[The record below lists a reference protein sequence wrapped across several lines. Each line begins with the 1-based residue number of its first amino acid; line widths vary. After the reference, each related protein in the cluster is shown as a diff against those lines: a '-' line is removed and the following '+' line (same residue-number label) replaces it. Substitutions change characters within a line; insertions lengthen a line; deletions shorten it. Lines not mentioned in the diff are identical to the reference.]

1 MKKEPKY
8 YVYVIDLDRS
18 IYQNEKKFREANSQY
33 EEEGKPCVYVGQS
46 FVEPKERFQQ
56 HKSGYKS
63 NKYARK
69 YGLCLKKNRIPHKN
83 PHFTR
88 KAVKK
93 REEEVAKI
101 LKKRRWAV
109 WWN

>member
-1 MKKEPKY
+1 MEEEPKY
-8 YVYVIDLDRS
+8 YVYVIDLDKS
-18 IYQNEKKFREANSQY
+18 IYHKEKKFREANPQY
-33 EEEGKPCVYVGQS
+33 KEDKPCVYVGQS
-46 FVEPKERFQQ
+46 YLEPEKRFQQ
-56 HKSGYKS
+56 HKSGHRS

-69 YGLCLKKNRIPHKN
+69 YGLCVKKKRIPHKN

-88 KAVKK
+88 KAVEK

-101 LKKRRWAV
+101 LNKRRWAV

>member
-1 MKKEPKY
+1 MGEELKY
-8 YVYVIDLDRS
+8 YVYVIALDKS
-18 IYQNEKKFREANSQY
+18 IYQKEKKFREANPRY
-33 EEEGKPCVYVGQS
+33 KEDKPCVYVGQS
-46 FVEPKERFQQ
+46 NWEPEKRFQQ
-56 HKSGYKS
+56 HKSGHHS
-63 NKYARK
+63 NKYARI

-88 KAVKK
+88 KAVEK